1 MDTHDLIIRDGTIV
15 DGSGREPF
23 RADVAVRGGRIADI
37 GAVNGVGREEI
48 NACGYLVTPG
58 FVDLHTHYDGQITWS
73 NELSPSTNHG
83 VTTIVAGNCGV
94 GFAPCREQDHD
105 AQIDLMSG
113 VEDIPEIVM
122 SEGLPWKWRTYP
134 EFAAFLASRSYD
146 VDVASLLPHSA
157 LRVFVMGERALRREP
172 ATEAD
177 VEEMARLTREA
188 IDVGAL
194 GFATSR
200 MLQHKSAH
208 GQSIPT
214 ARAAERELTGIALAM
229 EEAGVGVFQ
238 IASDF
243 GLYTDIEGEF
253 EMFRRI
259 VETSGR
265 PIFFSLN
272 QKHHAPDDWK
282 ELLSLAASA
291 NEAGLEIRAQVMGR
305 PTGLLLGHELTKNPF
320 SELPSYQPLKALRFQ
335 ERIAALRDPALR
347 AGLVAEVE
355 ALPEA
360 RQPVYRQLF
369 LLAENPDY
377 EQPPESAVFELAHAQ
392 GISPSAFTYDALLE
406 NEGRAVIL
414 EAVQNY
420 AEGSLE
426 APLAM
431 MRDPNTILGLGDGGA
446 HMGLICDASW
456 PTTMLA
462 FWTRDRTRGERLSLP
477 WAIKAMT
484 LDNARAYGLNDRGRV
499 AVGLKADLNVID
511 YSRLNLKRPEVQYDL
526 PAGGRRIVQRAD
538 GYVATI
544 VSGVVT
550 RREGVATGALPGGFV
565 KGPQPLPHVAA

>member
-105 AQIDLMSG
+105 ALIDLMSG

-272 QKHHAPDDWK
+272 QKHYAPDDWK

-360 RQPVYRQLF
+360 RQPAYRQFF

-377 EQPPESAVFELAHAQ
+377 EQPPESAIFELAHAQ

-431 MRDPNTILGLGDGGA
+431 MRDPHTILGLGDGGA

-544 VSGVVT
+544 VSGVIT